1 MHDQHWIYLEGI
13 REKDLVVFI
22 DWLYYG
28 NSNIR
33 KESFSSFLELDKEFN
48 INNISGFKLE
58 NNCDSSLNIQ
68 TIRKS
73 HEPRLVSSIPVHA
86 RALVSGSIPFD
97 HFITGVH
104 GGRANVS
111 SATTTTTTSGS
122 DRHWLSDLIS
132 SRDREHSNWRV
143 LLENEFMRMQ
153 NHHGSETH
161 TDAPFKETKQAPV
174 LVDEDE
180 TLLRWTKTKQN
191 LHTRKRRQRKKRRT
205 RKNIMLMGWCYC
217 NETQNQKRKK
227 KGKKSGVIESHKR
240 KRIEFFFVWYIL

>member
-73 HEPRLVSSIPVHA
+73 HGPSRKGQTFYCECNRCGVLSFYQDHKNKHFSENKAQNKDINMSNKINQSEGMKNIVGKNMEQDKC
-86 RALVSGSIPFD
+86 LKKDSGKGQGLIWESAEREIEVEKQLK
-97 HFITGVH
+97 G
-104 GGRANVS
+104 GGRD
-111 SATTTTTTSGS
+111 G
-122 DRHWLSDLIS
+122 
-132 SRDREHSNWRV
+132 V
-143 LLENEFMRMQ
+143 L
-153 NHHGSETH
+153 
-161 TDAPFKETKQAPV
+161 
-174 LVDEDE
+174 
-180 TLLRWTKTKQN
+180 
-191 LHTRKRRQRKKRRT
+191 
-205 RKNIMLMGWCYC
+205 
-217 NETQNQKRKK
+217 
-227 KGKKSGVIESHKR
+227 
-240 KRIEFFFVWYIL
+240 